1 MAVFNQVLMG
11 LAQLLDEK
19 KAEDIVL
26 LDVARRTILAENFVI
41 ATGRSPAQIR
51 MLADETERYMAE
63 HGILKKRMEGYGQA
77 RWVVLDFGDV
87 LVHIFHREER
97 DFYDIERLWKDG
109 DNFLEYKGSPEFK
122 AGL

>member
-1 MAVFNQVLMG
+1 MK
-11 LAQLLDEK
+11 K

-26 LDVARRTILAENFVI
+26 LDVARQTILAENFVI

-63 HGILKKRMEGYGQA
+63 HGILKKRMEGIWGQQA

-109 DNFLEYKGSPEFK
+109 DSFSRI
-122 AGL
+122 

>member
-26 LDVARRTILAENFVI
+26 LDVARQTILAENFVI

-63 HGILKKRMEGYGQA
+63 HGILKKRMEGYWAGALDCFGFWRCA
-77 RWVVLDFGDV
+77 RAY
-87 LVHIFHREER
+87 I
-97 DFYDIERLWKDG
+97 
-109 DNFLEYKGSPEFK
+109 P
-122 AGL
+122 